1 MKTLKITLLCCL
13 FAITATAQNIITID
27 NSPQSTTTHQTLQ
40 DALDAADPGDIIYI
54 QPTATNYGNGII
66 DKPITIV
73 GRSHSEANRISTA
86 DDLTIRT
93 SGVIIKGINF
103 DILNTSSAGLITQ
116 PPYTGLRLYD
126 CKVNTV
132 RIGSASSSSP
142 AFYIDDVE
150 VQGCIIFN
158 FDQRGD
164 SRNILV
170 GNNIIR
176 GSFTV
181 RAPETVVIAN
191 NIFRSGNGDIVLQNS
206 SSTATAIFYNNMF
219 KTNASTDK
227 TITLSSGDFN
237 ISNSLTYNYGAGNL
251 TFVTSGTAT
260 FLENNSL
267 LNTDPLFVDVDSSV
281 PTSFAG
287 SSIYNPMTRMDDL
300 TLQAGSPALT
310 GGGNGGEIGLF
321 NSGFN
326 FDYIGNPRDVP
337 TLDIINYDAAVPKNG
352 TINVTIKAKAH

>member
-1 MKTLKITLLCCL
+1 MKTLKITLVCCL
-13 FAITATAQNIITID
+13 IAITATAQNIITID
-27 NSPQSTTTHQTLQ
+27 NSPQSTTTHQNLQ
-40 DALDAADPGDIIYI
+40 DALDAAAPGDFIYI

-66 DKPITIV
+66 DKPVTII
-73 GRSHSEANRISTA
+73 GRSHSEANRISTT
-86 DDLTIRT
+86 DDLTVRS
-93 SGVIIKGINF
+93 SGVVIKGISF
-103 DILNTSSAGLITQ
+103 DRLLTIASGPTP

-126 CKVNTV
+126 CKANTV
-132 RIGSASSSSP
+132 RIGSAAASSP
-142 AFYIDDVE
+142 TFYIDDVE

-164 SRNILV
+164 SRNVLV

-176 GSFTV
+176 GTFIV

-206 SSTATAIFYNNMF
+206 STTATAIFYNNMF

-227 TITLSSGDFN
+227 TIILNFGDFN
-237 ISNSLTYNYGAGNL
+237 FSNSLTYNYGSGNL
-251 TFVTSGTAT
+251 TFITTGTGT

-287 SSIYNPMTRMDDL
+287 ISIYNPMIRMDDL

-310 GGGNGGEIGLF
+310 GGGAGGQIGLF
-321 NSGFN
+321 NNGFN

-337 TLDIINYDAAVPKNG
+337 TLDILNYDAAVPING